1 MSGNLDRN
9 PFTILIE
16 PVVTEKSL
24 RSARLH
30 NQYTFRVRLDATK
43 PEIRDAVERVFG
55 VKVTKVNTLNAK
67 PKKRGERWRHI
78 RPVGHTPRWKKA
90 VVTVAKGQTLPVY
103 EGLV

>member
-24 RSARLH
+24 RLARLY
-30 NQYTFRVRLDATK
+30 NQYTFKVRLDATK
-43 PEIRDAVERVFG
+43 PEIREAVEKIFG
-55 VKVTKVNTLNAK
+55 VKVTKVNTLTVK

-103 EGLV
+103 EGLL